1 MSQLGPNQIAKIARS
16 TSYSQAGSTFVTATP
31 LIQQDLTFMAD
42 TEIEKSTEHPFMS
55 SSLAPWL
62 SVRDSRRA
70 VGFYKS
76 ALAAVETYRLEDS
89 DGGVVAKLSVNGA
102 EFWVSEESPTNP
114 GPQSL
119 GGGSVRLIL
128 TVTNPD
134 TVFAQALQAGGS
146 QVFPVSEEHGWRV
159 GRLVDPFGHHW
170 EIGCPGLLLP
180 ENKFSLVQ
188 LSRWILGIILSGVLT
203 LGIAGLVMH
212 HGAPVDMTKL
222 SWFQY
227 WVVFLVL
234 PSMAFGLF
242 VFLCCLL
249 VPFKKRSAGI
259 LAIILSLLFISYG
272 VYQHYS
278 DDGFLANQYIIRYTG
293 FVTGVVLGFWIS
305 CTVFDLRRRMYYS
318 KKQR

>member
-1 MSQLGPNQIAKIARS
+1 
-16 TSYSQAGSTFVTATP
+16 
-31 LIQQDLTFMAD
+31 MAD
-42 TEIEKSTEHPFMS
+42 TETERPPMPN
-55 SSLAPWL
+55 SLAPWL

-70 VGFYKS
+70 VDFYKS
-76 ALAAVETYRLEDS
+76 ALAAFETYRLEDS
-89 DGGVVAKLSVNGA
+89 DGGVVAKLAINGA
-102 EFWVSEESPTNP
+102 EFWVSEESPDSP
-114 GPQSL
+114 SPQSL

-134 TVFAQALQAGGS
+134 TVFAQALQAGGA
-146 QVFPVSEEHGWRV
+146 QVFPISEEHGWRV

-170 EIGCPGLLLP
+170 EIGCPSLLLP
-180 ENKFSLVQ
+180 EKKFSLVQ
-188 LSRWILGIILSGVLT
+188 LSRWILGIILSSVLT
-203 LGIAGLVMH
+203 LGVAGLVMH

-249 VPFKKRSAGI
+249 VPFNKRSAGI
-259 LAIILSLLFISYG
+259 LAIAVSLLFISYG

-293 FVTGVVLGFWIS
+293 FVIGLLIGYWIS
-305 CTVFDLRRRMYYS
+305 YNVFNLRKDIYYS
-318 KKQR
+318 KKGR

>member
-1 MSQLGPNQIAKIARS
+1 
-16 TSYSQAGSTFVTATP
+16 
-31 LIQQDLTFMAD
+31 MAD
-42 TEIEKSTEHPFMS
+42 TEIKKSTEHPLMPT
-55 SSLAPWL
+55 SLAPWL
-62 SVRDSRRA
+62 SVRDSKRA
-70 VGFYKS
+70 VDFYKS

-89 DGGVVAKLSVNGA
+89 NGGLVAKLSVNGA
-102 EFWVSEESPTNP
+102 EFWVSDESPDSP
-114 GPQSL
+114 SPQSL

-134 TVFAQALQAGGS
+134 TVYAQALQAGGS
-146 QVFPVSEEHGWRV
+146 PVSPVREEHGWRV

-170 EIGCPGLLLP
+170 AIGCPSLLLS

-188 LSRWILGIILSGVLT
+188 LSRWILGIILAGVLT
-203 LGIAGLVMH
+203 LGTASLIMH

-249 VPFKKRSAGI
+249 VPFNKRSAGI
-259 LAIILSLLFISYG
+259 LAIVLSLLFISYG

-293 FVTGVVLGFWIS
+293 FVIGLLIGFWIS
-305 CTVFDLRRRMYYS
+305 YKVFDLHRYMYYS
-318 KKQR
+318 KKRS